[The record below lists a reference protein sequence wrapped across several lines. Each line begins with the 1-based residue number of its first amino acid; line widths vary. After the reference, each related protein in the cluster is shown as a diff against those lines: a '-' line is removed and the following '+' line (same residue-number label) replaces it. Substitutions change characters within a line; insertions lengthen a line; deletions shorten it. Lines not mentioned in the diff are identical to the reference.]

1 MPPARIEQRCRGKRT
16 HQQIASAL
24 MTCPIVVLFFFV
36 QRQFI
41 GGMNMTGI
49 KG

>member
-1 MPPARIEQRCRGKRT
+1 MFQGQYETQYGSLMA
-16 HQQIASAL
+16 ASAL
-24 MTCPIVVLFFFV
+24 MTCPIVVLFFFT

-41 GGMNMTGI
+41 EGIKLTGI

>member
-1 MPPARIEQRCRGKRT
+1 MA
-16 HQQIASAL
+16 ASAMFTL
-24 MTCPIVVLFFFV
+24 PIIVLFFFA

-41 GGMNMTGI
+41 EGIKLTGI